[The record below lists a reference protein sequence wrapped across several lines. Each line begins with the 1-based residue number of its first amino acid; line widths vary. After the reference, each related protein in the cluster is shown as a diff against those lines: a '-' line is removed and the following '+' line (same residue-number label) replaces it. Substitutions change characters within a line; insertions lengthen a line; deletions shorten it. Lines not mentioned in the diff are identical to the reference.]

1 MNCYQS
7 LVSSKFIANAPSEI
21 YKAKRILIHDATM
34 GNVKSRHTFNYNS
47 NKERYYSI
55 GNTLGFFNELYNLDL
70 IKNRLYYLQYDR
82 FLLIASNSKR
92 LINSAIL
99 ATHNVNGD
107 VPFYRALHVISKLRM
122 HTALFDTSF
131 TVPPISPN

>member
-21 YKAKRILIHDATM
+21 GKAKRALIGDVNL
-34 GNVKSRHTFNYNS
+34 GNMSTKHVFDNNH
-47 NKERYYSI
+47 NKQRYYNV
-55 GNTLGFFNELYNLDL
+55 GNNLGFFNELYNMTLL
-70 IKNRLYYLQYDR
+70 KNRLYYLQYDR

-92 LINSAIL
+92 LIDAAVL
-99 ATHNVNGD
+99 AAHNVNGD
-107 VPFYRALHVISKLRM
+107 VPFYRALHVIAKLRM
-122 HTALFDTSF
+122 HTALYDTSF